1 MHNSWVLVYKR
12 TKTVVFGG
20 LARVITSFTN
30 LIISVIVIRVQ
41 SPELW
46 GEIVPFILFIDFGFS
61 FVNWG
66 SGPYLIR
73 AFSANPSG
81 MKEQFGESI
90 GSRMPLLFLF
100 LLIISI
106 SAFPVDIKIV
116 LVIWSFFRYVYQSFD
131 PVLQFQRNFLFT
143 LTIECVSVAIIVM
156 PLIFSPQ
163 KIDLVFLVTSFT
175 ISVAFKAICTSFVL
189 RSYLTNLISIS
200 TKYFTKAT
208 PFLFLTFSAMLQQR
222 ADLYCVAYFLDSV
235 PTAHYQVF
243 INLLIFFQFLAS
255 LVLSPFAKNIFRLS
269 EKSFRK
275 LESNF
280 ILIGV
285 PLSLLSILATYII
298 SRLFYQFN
306 FSTLMYLMG
315 AAYIFLFYLYLLQ
328 NYLLGKENK
337 QILASVYSL
346 IASLGNVLLCSFLTP
361 RFGIEGAL
369 AASLSA
375 QVILVALYHRKK
387 IYA

>member
-1 MHNSWVLVYKR
+1 MHNNWALVYKR
-12 TKTVVFGG
+12 TKTVVVGG
-20 LARVITSFTN
+20 LARIISSFTN
-30 LIISVIVIRVQ
+30 LIISVIVIRIQ

-46 GEIVPFILFIDFGFS
+46 GEIVPVILFIDFGFS

-66 SGPYLIR
+66 SGPYLLR
-73 AFSANPSG
+73 AFSANPSS

-100 LLIISI
+100 LLILSL
-106 SAFPVDIKIV
+106 SPFPIDIKIG

-131 PVLQFQRNFLFT
+131 PVLQFLRNFLFIIM
-143 LTIECVSVAIIVM
+143 IECVSVAIIVM
-156 PLIFSPQ
+156 PLIFSSQ
-163 KIDLVFLVTSFT
+163 KNDLAFLVTSFT
-175 ISVAFKAICTSFVL
+175 ISVAFKAISTCFVF
-189 RSYLTNLISIS
+189 RSYLRNQISLS
-200 TKYFTKAT
+200 TKYFAKAT
-208 PFLFLTFSAMLQQR
+208 PFLLLTFSAMLQQR

-235 PTAHYQVF
+235 PTARYQVF
-243 INLLIFFQFLAS
+243 VNLLIFFQFLAS

-269 EKSFRK
+269 EKSFKK

-280 ILIGV
+280 IMIGV
-285 PLSLLSILATYII
+285 PLSLLSILGTYII
-298 SRLFYQFN
+298 TRFFYQFN
-306 FSTLMYLMG
+306 FSLSMYLMG
-315 AAYIFLFYLYLLQ
+315 AVYIFLFYVYLLQ

-337 QILASVYSL
+337 QVLAAVYSL
-346 IASLGNVLLCSFLTP
+346 IASLGNVLLCIFLTP

-387 IYA
+387 FYA